1 MLGAGALAAGI
12 PKQMVATPTLASF
25 VTNSWRDVRNQF
37 DLRRDRIHM
46 AGFLLASHP
55 KPVRD
60 AIEQHRRGFD
70 ESPAEYLHENRES
83 AEGAVLIAA
92 AEYMGVRPPDI
103 ALTDS
108 T

>member
-1 MLGAGALAAGI
+1 MLGAGALAAGVS
-12 PKQMVATPTLASF
+12 KQGLAALTSASV

-37 DLRRDRIHM
+37 NLRRDRIHM

-70 ESPAEYLHENRES
+70 ESPAEYLHEHRES

-92 AEYMGVRPPDI
+92 CC
-103 ALTDS
+103 
-108 T
+108 